1 MQRLKT
7 KKVKITEGRVN
18 LILDNLELPAEQLSE
33 LTDGL
38 TVKIIELIKRL
49 ELEGKR
55 GIKSVN

>member
-18 LILDNLELPAEQLSE
+18 LILDNLELPAEELNE